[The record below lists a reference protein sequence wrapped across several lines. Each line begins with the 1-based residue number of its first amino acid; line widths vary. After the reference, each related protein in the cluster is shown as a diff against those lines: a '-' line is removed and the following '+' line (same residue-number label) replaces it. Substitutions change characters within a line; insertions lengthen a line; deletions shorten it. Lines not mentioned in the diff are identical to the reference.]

1 MNSLRRR
8 KAALA
13 AMAVFLLAHP
23 INAWESQASDWT
35 ALTLSRSGAWGVAT
49 DRLQAKAIVGA
60 MRACRA
66 MSPAAGDCG
75 ALFKI
80 RRGAWIIGRLCG
92 RENILAAGATRRQA
106 EQMAMLRE
114 IELRLHYFPGLP
126 PCIKVVTANPRGEV
140 DGRNLASSR
149 N

>member
-1 MNSLRRR
+1 M
-8 KAALA
+8 
-13 AMAVFLLAHP
+13 FLLAFRV
-23 INAWESQASDWT
+23 NAWESQASDWT

-49 DRLQAKAIVGA
+49 DRLQAKAITGA
-60 MRACRA
+60 MGACRA

-75 ALFKI
+75 ALFKM
-80 RRGAWIIGRLCG
+80 RRGGWIIGKLCG
-92 RENILAAGATRRQA
+92 WQNIVASGTTRKHA

-114 IELRLHYFPGLP
+114 IDLRLHYFPGLP
-126 PCIKVVTANPRGEV
+126 PCIKVVTVNPRGEV